1 MKNAHRMLGNIV
13 VRLVVYYLSMFVFL
27 AGAFH
32 FLPRLSSYVTQ
43 QRERSIW
50 GDAGA
55 DAPTL
60 IEMIEN
66 AQEGLGRVADL
77 EGINLLI
84 DPSNTIPVVVALI
97 LAFGVTLPVS
107 WVYGWTRPPKKYN
120 QSFISAL
127 LVTPIGIAL
136 VVFLVKGSIP
146 LALGLAGIVAAVRFR
161 ATIKEPIDS
170 VYMLVV
176 IGIGLAAGA
185 QLISVAYVASLVF
198 VAIAL
203 GVWGSGYGSE
213 PPVLSGWWV
222 VPRERPGRIP
232 DQPETAKVKRKRR

>member
-1 MKNAHRMLGNIV
+1 MKNAHRLLGNIV

-32 FLPRLSSYVTQ
+32 FLPRLSFYVTQ
-43 QRERSIW
+43 QRERSNLW

-55 DAPTL
+55 DASTL

-84 DPSNTIPVVVALI
+84 DASHAIPVLVALI
-97 LAFGVTLPVS
+97 LAFGVTLPIT
-107 WVYGWTRPPKKYN
+107 WVYGWTRPTTKYN

-136 VVFLVKGSIP
+136 VVFLVKGSIT

-185 QLISVAYVASLVF
+185 QLITVAYLASLVF

-203 GVWGSGYGSE
+203 GVWGSGYGSK

-222 VPRERPGRIP
+222 VRPEG
-232 DQPETAKVKRKRR
+232 TAKSDAGRGGS

>member
-1 MKNAHRMLGNIV
+1 MKNAHRLLGNIV

-27 AGAFH
+27 GAAFH
-32 FLPRLSSYVTQ
+32 LLPRLSFYVTQ
-43 QRERSIW
+43 QRERSNLW
-50 GDAGA
+50 A
-55 DAPTL
+55 DADLPTL

-66 AQEGLGRVADL
+66 AQVGLGRVADL
-77 EGINLLI
+77 EGVNLLI
-84 DPSNTIPVVVALI
+84 DASNTIPVVVALV
-97 LAFGVTLPVS
+97 LAFGVTLPVT
-107 WVYGWTRPPKKYN
+107 WVYGWTRPTKKYN

-136 VVFLVKGSIP
+136 VVFLVKGSIA

-161 ATIKEPIDS
+161 ATMKEPIDS

-185 QLISVAYVASLVF
+185 QLITVAYVASLVF

-203 GVWGSGYGSE
+203 GVWGSGYGSK

-222 VPRERPGRIP
+222 VPPE
-232 DQPETAKVKRKRR
+232 ETAKSDPAREGS